1 MAINNKDGDTA
12 GGRQPTLEEQVEQLR
27 QQAEVLKRRIDALE
41 REAEE
46 KDTARYGQPN
56 LRTET
61 PKPAAEGKSPGP
73 AEDGEPEENTSLGRR
88 IAIAASH
95 AAYYLAL
102 VMLIIGAVLIR
113 SAQSGAPVS
122 IAGYCGLVVLSGSM
136 QDVIPQDSFVITH
149 QVDANSLQVGDD
161 ITFMASADTCVT
173 HRIIEIN
180 RQSDG
185 TLSFRTKG
193 TNNQS
198 PDSDPV
204 PAANVVGKV
213 VYHSL
218 RLGQAAQ
225 WIRKN
230 WPLLIFLVA
239 VWAVLSWFLTR
250 SLKSDGSEEPGKHE
264 PKESTSAKSSAH
276 SAKKHKTSTKIRKK
290 EIQSNVN
297 SDKEEAQPQD
307 DGNHCRRRG
316 AGNHFFRHLSVAE
329 HQPDGEE
336 RGQDHD

>member
-46 KDTARYGQPN
+46 KDTARHGQPN

-61 PKPAAEGKSPGP
+61 PKSADEGKSPGP

-180 RQSDG
+180 RQPDG

-198 PDSDPV
+198 PDSNPV
-204 PAANVVGKV
+204 AAANVVGKV
-213 VYHSL
+213 IYHNL
-218 RLGQAAQ
+218 WLGQIAQ

-230 WPLLIFLVA
+230 WPLVIFLVA
-239 VWAVLSWFLTR
+239 VWAVLSWYLTR
-250 SLKSDGSEEPGKHE
+250 SLKDDESEETDEEE
-264 PKESTSAKSSAH
+264 PEESTSAKGATH
-276 SAKKHKTSTKIRKK
+276 PAEKHKWNIKIRKK
-290 EIQSNVN
+290 GKENDVS
-297 SDKEEAQPQD
+297 SDEEEAQPKG
-307 DGNHCRRRG
+307 DGSHCSSDGTG
-316 AGNHFFRHLSVAE
+316 AHAFRHPGVAG
-329 HQPDGEE
+329 HQPEE
-336 RGQDHD
+336 PVSDDN